1 MQNPMIL
8 MFILYILSMLFIGWL
23 GYYSTRNL
31 SDYILGGRRLGK
43 VVTALAA
50 GASDMS
56 GWLLM
61 GLPGLIYLSG
71 LSGSWIAIGLV
82 IGAWCNWKFVA
93 ARLRLFTEKF
103 GNALTIPE
111 YLANRFEDKKHYLRI
126 SAASIIL
133 IFFTIYCSSGVVASA
148 RLFQNVF
155 NIDYST
161 AIYIGTFA
169 TIAYVFIG
177 GFLAVSWTDTIQASL
192 MITALIFTPLFIIY
206 YNGGITPSMD
216 VINQIKPQHTSL
228 FANLNLIGIVSLIA
242 WGLGYFGQPHILVRF
257 MATTTPEN
265 IPGARRISISWMI
278 FCLLGAISVG
288 FFGIAY
294 FALHPDLAGA
304 VNENPENVF
313 IETAKFLFNPWIAGF
328 LLAAILAAI
337 MSTLSCQLLMCSSA
351 LTEDIYKTFFRK
363 NASQKE
369 LVFVGRL
376 MVFAVAC
383 IAILLARNPNSGV
396 LDLVSYAW
404 AGFGDAFGP
413 IIIFSLLW
421 PRMTEK
427 GALAGLIIGAL
438 TVLIWRQYNW
448 FEIYEIVPGF
458 IFSSLAIVI
467 VSKFTTP
474 PSEAVLQKFHEA
486 KNQIVKT

>member
-8 MFILYILSMLFIGWL
+8 MFVLYILTMLLIGWL
-23 GYYSTRNL
+23 GYYSTSNL

-71 LSGSWIAIGLV
+71 LSGAWIAIGLV
-82 IGAWCNWKFVA
+82 TGAWCNWKFVA
-93 ARLRLFTEKF
+93 LRLRLFTEKF

-111 YLANRFEDKKHYLRI
+111 YLSNRFEDKKHYLRI
-126 SAASIIL
+126 SAAAIIL

-155 NIDYST
+155 NIEYET

-192 MITALIFTPLFIIY
+192 IITALIFTPLVMIY
-206 YNGGITPSMD
+206 HNGGVTQSLNIIQEM
-216 VINQIKPQHTSL
+216 KPAHSSL
-228 FANLNLIGIVSLIA
+228 FANLTIIEALSLVA

-257 MATTTPEN
+257 MATSKPKN
-265 IPGARRISISWMI
+265 IPGSRRISITWMI
-278 FCLLGAISVG
+278 FCLLGAIAVG
-288 FFGIAY
+288 YFGIAY
-294 FALHPDLAGA
+294 FALHPDIAA
-304 VNENPENVF
+304 PVNNNPENVF
-313 IETAKFLFNPWIAGF
+313 IETAKYLFNPWIAGF

-351 LTEDIYKTFFRK
+351 LTEDLYKTFFRK

-369 LVFVGRL
+369 LVYIGRL
-376 MVFAVAC
+376 MVFVVAC
-383 IAILLARNPNSGV
+383 IAILMAKNPNNGV

-413 IIIFSLLW
+413 LIIFSLLW
-421 PRMTEK
+421 SRMTEK
-427 GALAGLIIGAL
+427 GALAGLIVGAV
-438 TVLIWRQYNW
+438 TVLIWRQYTW
-448 FEIYEIVPGF
+448 FGIYEIIPGF
-458 IFSSLAIVI
+458 ILASIAIVA
-467 VSKFTTP
+467 VSLLTRP
-474 PSEAVLQKFHEA
+474 PSASVVQKFNEA
-486 KNQIVKT
+486 KSQIIET

>member
-8 MFILYILSMLFIGWL
+8 MFILYILSMLLIGWI
-23 GYYSTRNL
+23 GYYSTSNL

-71 LSGSWIAIGLV
+71 LSGAWIAIGLIV
-82 IGAWCNWKFVA
+82 GAWCNWKFVA

-111 YLANRFEDKKHYLRI
+111 YLSNRFDDKKHYLRI
-126 SAASIIL
+126 AAASIIL

-155 NIDYST
+155 NIEYNT

-192 MITALIFTPLFIIY
+192 MITALIFTPLFLIY
-206 YNGGITPSMD
+206 HSGGITPSID
-216 VINQIKPQHTSL
+216 VINQIKPTHSSL
-228 FANLNLIGIVSLIA
+228 FSNLTMIEAISLIA

-265 IPGARRISISWMI
+265 IPGARRISISWMT

-294 FALHPDLAGA
+294 FALHPDVA
-304 VNENPENVF
+304 VPVNANPENVF
-313 IETAKFLFNPWIAGF
+313 IETAKVLFNPWIAGF

-363 NASQKE
+363 NATQKE
-369 LVFVGRL
+369 LVFIGRL
-376 MVFAVAC
+376 MVFIVAC
-383 IAILLARNPNSGV
+383 IAIILARNPNSGV

-413 IIIFSLLW
+413 LIIFSLLW
-421 PRMTEK
+421 SRMTEK
-427 GALAGLIIGAL
+427 GALAGLIVGAV
-438 TVLIWRQYNW
+438 TVLVWRQYTW
-448 FEIYEIVPGF
+448 FGIYEIVPGF
-458 IFSSLAIVI
+458 ILASLAIVV
-467 VSKFTTP
+467 VSKLTTL
-474 PSEAVLQKFHEA
+474 PSKEVLQKFQEA
-486 KNQIVKT
+486 KSEIIKT